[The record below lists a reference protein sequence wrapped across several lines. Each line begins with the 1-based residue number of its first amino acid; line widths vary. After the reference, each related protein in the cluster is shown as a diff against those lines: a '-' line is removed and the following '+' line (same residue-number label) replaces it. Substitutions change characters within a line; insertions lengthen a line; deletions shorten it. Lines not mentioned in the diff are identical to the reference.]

1 MLNGGRELLWH
12 VLRRPFPCRFIPST
26 RCPPVQGEAGAL
38 LQRKDGEL
46 QGSTNRIRDL
56 EATVALL
63 HARIEHQQQQT
74 VAQVRGGSREG

>member
-1 MLNGGRELLWH
+1 M
-12 VLRRPFPCRFIPST
+12 
-26 RCPPVQGEAGAL
+26 QGEAGAL